1 MRAIEKLKKQ
11 HEVLKNLDITS
22 EEFFEKL
29 KEHFEFEEK
38 VLRENKDLL
47 GGDDELSPL
56 GMVKEEHK
64 LLLELLERRELERFE
79 ELFKYHLTKEET
91 QIFTLLE

>member
-1 MRAIEKLKKQ
+1 MEVVKKLKEQ
-11 HEVLKNLDITS
+11 HKVLKKLDITS
-22 EEFFEKL
+22 KGFFERL
-29 KEHFEFEEK
+29 KEHFELEEK
-38 VLRENKDLL
+38 VLEENSDLL

-56 GMVKEEHK
+56 GMVKGEHK

-79 ELFKYHLTKEET
+79 ELFKYHLTKAET